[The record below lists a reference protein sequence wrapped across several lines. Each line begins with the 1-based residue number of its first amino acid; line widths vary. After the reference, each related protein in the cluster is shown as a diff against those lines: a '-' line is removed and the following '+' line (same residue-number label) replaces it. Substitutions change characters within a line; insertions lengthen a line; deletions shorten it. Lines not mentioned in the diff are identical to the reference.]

1 MTIDE
6 MIQESVQKLPA
17 DKKAEV
23 LDFVGYL
30 LTKTEQDNVRL
41 DDVNWSRLS
50 LTAAMRGMEDETE
63 PEYSRE
69 DLKEIF
75 A

>member
-6 MIQESVQKLPA
+6 MIQESVQKLPP
-17 DKKAEV
+17 DMKAEV

-30 LTKTEQDNVRL
+30 LTKAEQDNARL
-41 DDVNWSRLS
+41 EDANWSRFS

-63 PEYSRE
+63 PEYTRE
-69 DLKEIF
+69 DLKETF